1 MFEKVAYEFILQA
14 VTPIAHHQEVFGN
27 AAQVFRMDVRQPSGE
42 FSKVPYITADT
53 LRHGLR
59 EAAAYVMLD
68 ATGMLDK
75 PQLTEAALRLLF
87 AGGLITGGGAGAVK
101 LDEYWEMVSLMP
113 ALALVGGCAQ
123 QRPIPGKLFVENALL
138 ICEETQHMVPDWQRD
153 PALIGELSGH
163 RAHVEE
169 TIRVRMDPSLDPS
182 KRLLLT
188 DGDHYGI
195 KQRLLASES
204 ASERN
209 DAVEKRDSK
218 STMLP
223 RSFETIKAGSLLS
236 WRVSAVVQSEMERD
250 ALHTMMGAFLASA
263 QVGGKRGTG
272 HGRLAVLRLKDGT
285 HAAREHHHFRPAE
298 VAAVSADALALRGA
312 ATLRAH
318 YAQNAERIRSMLA
331 AVQA

>member
-1 MFEKVAYEFILQA
+1 MFEKVTYEFILQA
-14 VTPIAHHQEVFGN
+14 LTPIAHHQEVFGN
-27 AAQVFRMDVRQPSGE
+27 AAQVFRMDVRQPDGE

-53 LRHGLR
+53 MRHGLR
-59 EAAAYVMLD
+59 EAATYVMLD

-75 PQLTEAALRLLF
+75 PSLTEAALRLVF
-87 AGGLITGGGAGAVK
+87 SGGLITGGGAGAVK

-123 QRPIPGKLFVENALL
+123 QRPIPGKLFVESALL
-138 ICEETQHMVPDWQRD
+138 ICEETEHMIPEWQRD
-153 PALIGELSGH
+153 PAVVGALSSQ
-163 RAHVEE
+163 RAHVEQ
-169 TIRVRMDPSLDPS
+169 TVRVRMDPTLEPS
-182 KRLLLT
+182 KRLHLT
-188 DGDHYGI
+188 DGEHYNV
-195 KQRLLASES
+195 KQRLLASE
-204 ASERN
+204 AAGEAN
-209 DAVEKRDSK
+209 NAVEKRESK

-223 RSFETIKAGSLLS
+223 RSFEVIKAGSLLS
-236 WRVSAVVQSEMERD
+236 WRVSAYLQTELERD

-285 HAAREHHHFRPAE
+285 HAAHEVQQFRPAQ

-312 ATLRAH
+312 HTLRAH
-318 YAQNAERIRSMLA
+318 YEQNAERIRAMLA